1 VQSDQQ
7 KSVASP
13 FGAQAAQPSPF
24 SRVSNSASASN
35 VANNPFAQPTNVA
48 KQQPSTKFVGAGSNV
63 AAAMEHASTLNNYQE
78 RFNKVSLPFS
88 KMDKANTELTKFAAE
103 N

>member
-35 VANNPFAQPTNVA
+35 VANNPFAQNVT

-78 RFNKVSLPFS
+78 RFDKVSLPFS
-88 KMDKANTELTKFAAE
+88 KMDKANTELTKSAAE